1 LPAGARLLV
10 APGQRMIGGETVMAE
25 LAPAISAPRTAI
37 EF

>member
-1 LPAGARLLV
+1 V

-25 LAPAISAPRTAI
+25 LDPTVATPRTAL